1 MADVTSAADGRITL
15 RQFWTDLPREG
26 RWLLSTVTFHLI
38 GRGLTLPFTVI
49 YLSEVRGFSLATA
62 GAVMAFMAVV
72 AAALTGAA
80 GALIDALGAR
90 AVIIGGTVV
99 QIAGVV
105 TLAFAT
111 TPGVAFA
118 AAGLMGVNYAAGWP
132 AVNAFV
138 AAIVTGPMRQQYFG
152 VNFALIN
159 LGIGVGGV
167 ISGLYVDVQ
176 QAQTFTTIF
185 LLDAASLMVPLGL
198 MLGPLRHVHA
208 RAARPGPDADTGP
221 DGEASAQ
228 TGPGS
233 AYLMIL
239 RRPAMLWLTV
249 ITFLASFVGY
259 GQMEAGFPAFARQ
272 GSQVSTAVVG
282 YAFAV
287 NTATIVLL
295 QFAVLR
301 LIQGHRRTRVLIG
314 LCLLWAVA
322 WAVLG
327 ATALVPAS
335 VGAAIGVL
343 LFHVAFGLGETMLH
357 PTIPATVNDLAPDH
371 LRGRYNA
378 ANSLAFHLGAIV
390 ALVVAGLMLD
400 ARLTLAFIALILA
413 VLAVVAALTRILERH
428 LTPEQN
434 GVVGRV
440 SAPPG

>member
-1 MADVTSAADGRITL
+1 MSGAADGRITL

-26 RWLLSTVTFHLI
+26 RWLLSTVTLHLI

-49 YLSEVRGFSLATA
+49 YLAEVRGFSLATA

-111 TPGVAFA
+111 TPA
-118 AAGLMGVNYAAGWP
+118 AAFLAAALMGVNYAAGWP
-132 AVNAFV
+132 AINAFI

-159 LGIGVGGV
+159 LGIGIGGIV
-167 ISGLYVDVQ
+167 SGLYVDVER
-176 QAQTFTTIF
+176 AETFTTIF
-185 LLDAASLMVPLGL
+185 LLDAASLLIPLAL

-208 RAARPGPDADTGP
+208 RAPRPEPDR
-221 DGEASAQ
+221 EASAQ

-233 AYLMIL
+233 AYLLIL

-249 ITFLASFVGY
+249 ITFLTTFVGY

-272 GSQVSTAVVG
+272 GSQVSTAVIG

-314 LCLLWAVA
+314 LCLLWSIA
-322 WAVLG
+322 WAILG
-327 ATALVPAS
+327 ATALVPATLS
-335 VGAAIGVL
+335 AAIGVL
-343 LFHVAFGLGETMLH
+343 LFHLAFGLGETMLH

-390 ALVVAGLMLD
+390 APVVAGLMLG
-400 ARLTLAFIALILA
+400 AQLTLTFIAFLLI
-413 VLAVVAALTRILERH
+413 VLGIVAALTRVLERH

-434 GVVGRV
+434 GVLGHVG
-440 SAPPG
+440 APPG